1 MILPDLG
8 SWSGPLAALF
18 SGFFA
23 WMIARERR
31 LDRHDARKH
40 GRPTEPPK
48 LPGIGPVVLI
58 LGGLLFA
65 GYQGSREAL
74 LSVLPASQL
83 AGIEC
88 GSECTQKPGCKCS
101 GSSCNCTTVDKRP
114 ETKPQEVK
122 PPPVTKPKGQKPHS
136 SMASGPVPMAG
147 KMDGWSIEPLH
158 GPVHFHAMFTCS
170 SSLTVQRW
178 GF

>member
-40 GRPTEPPK
+40 GRPIDPPK
-48 LPGIGPVVLI
+48 LPGAGPVVLI

-65 GYQGSREAL
+65 GYQGGREVL
-74 LSVLPASQL
+74 LNAFPSSQV
-83 AGIEC
+83 ATIEC
-88 GSECTQKPGCKCS
+88 GTECTQKPGCKCA
-101 GSSCNCTTVDKRP
+101 GSSCNCTTVDRKP
-114 ETKPQEVK
+114 DTKPQELK
-122 PPPVTKPKGQKPHS
+122 PPADKTKKQKPHS
-136 SMASGPVPMAG
+136 SMAAGSIPMAG
-147 KMDGWSIEPLH
+147 GMDGWSIAPLQT
-158 GPVHFHAMFTCS
+158 GPVERR
-170 SSLTVQRW
+170 L
-178 GF
+178 